1 MARLRHYLAA
11 VRDIIGFIR
20 REKCIS
26 FFVLHR
32 EQQGRV
38 PSACIAR
45 LASTHSSSQ
54 RVEREREE
62 KRSYRG
68 SVGGNHAAHNLHV
81 PAGNEELWPRP
92 ELFARRGKTPR
103 LRSTKAKARFR
114 VAFRFI
120 REKSSFYQFPS
131 IHPGSRRRVK
141 ERSSS
146 SSHVH
151 QQPRG
156 RQQPFVA

>member
-1 MARLRHYLAA
+1 MHLLFRFASRAART
-11 VRDIIGFIR
+11 
-20 REKCIS
+20 C
-26 FFVLHR
+26 
-32 EQQGRV
+32 
-38 PSACIAR
+38 
-45 LASTHSSSQ
+45 TQ
-54 RVEREREE
+54 RVYRSSGFDAFVIATHREREREE

>member
-1 MARLRHYLAA
+1 MHLLFRFAPRAART
-11 VRDIIGFIR
+11 
-20 REKCIS
+20 C
-26 FFVLHR
+26 
-32 EQQGRV
+32 
-38 PSACIAR
+38 
-45 LASTHSSSQ
+45 TQ
-54 RVEREREE
+54 RVYRSSGFDAFVIATRREREREE

-114 VAFRFI
+114 VAFAPSDLSVKNHPFI
-120 REKSSFYQFPS
+120 NFHPS